1 MTDMQWVLAF
11 QTAVMVIQAI
21 QAVQAFNL
29 YTMGKYV
36 RAREIFIAKAL
47 EGLGDMQKQKVLPP
61 SDGGSDK
68 KQSTESERQPC

>member
-1 MTDMQWVLAF
+1 MTDMQWVLVF
-11 QTAVMVIQAI
+11 QTAVMVI

-61 SDGGSDK
+61 SEGGSDK

>member
-11 QTAVMVIQAI
+11 QTAVMVI

-47 EGLGDMQKQKVLPP
+47 
-61 SDGGSDK
+61 
-68 KQSTESERQPC
+68 